1 MTWFFIHGLVR
12 IESVGKESLHSS
24 LIAPAVRPSTNLCC
38 TKEKRIMVGTMV
50 KTVAAATW
58 PQRMRSAEESLWMT
72 KVTVA
77 VLWLWLIMETIK

>member
-1 MTWFFIHGLVR
+1 MK
-12 IESVGKESLHSS
+12 SVGEEGLYSS

-58 PQRMRSAEESLWMT
+58 PQRMRRAGESLWMT

-77 VLWLWLIMETIK
+77 VLWLWLIMETIR